1 MNVLNQF
8 SRENIINNLSSYEV
22 YYQVALGSLINETKS
37 NNIDSNIEF
46 EVALGSILELL
57 LDIKDLDNAN
67 DIYEKELE
75 KQSSM
80 DAVQYFVNQ
89 NLDLVKSGTFN
100 VEPIINQIN
109 DEKFFNETML
119 KIYNNE
125 KINNKNKWESI
136 ITEEIAT
143 SIYNQIKE
151 LTK

>member
-1 MNVLNQF
+1 MNILNQF

-37 NNIDSNIEF
+37 SNIDSNIEF

-57 LDIKDLDNAN
+57 LDIKDLNNAN

-89 NLDLVKSGTFN
+89 NLALVKSGTFN
-100 VEPIINQIN
+100 VEPIINKIN
-109 DEKFFNETML
+109 DEKFFNETMI

-125 KINNKNKWESI
+125 KVNNKNKWESI

>member
-8 SRENIINNLSSYEV
+8 SREHIINNLSSYEV

-109 DEKFFNETML
+109 DEKFFNETMI